1 MLAKWSLEVRIPA
14 KELKNGANGQIKAS
28 WFFKTWN
35 SISKQASFHEM
46 FGGLVKQPP
55 LLCKGLESSNWNNHE
70 TKWMC
75 EVPGCYPTK
84 SWNFKRLVLDSF
96 PLLYGPKPTGSPL
109 KIGRDASS
117 HLFSG
122 ANLLTWFQGFQG
134 FLAKQPLIKKSH
146 PLRGSLGIAHFQ
158 VMIETKQLSHPK
170 IQRKRFF
177 LDAKN
182 NV

>member
-1 MLAKWSLEVRIPA
+1 MLQTPPPMLAKWSLEVRIPA

-35 SISKQASFHEM
+35 SISNNPSFHEM

-96 PLLYGPKPTGSPL
+96 PLPFIWAKTYRLASENRPGRFKPSIFRCEL
-109 KIGRDASS
+109 AD
-117 HLFSG
+117 LVSG
-122 ANLLTWFQGFQG
+122 
-134 FLAKQPLIKKSH
+134 IS
-146 PLRGSLGIAHFQ
+146 GISCQ
-158 VMIETKQLSHPK
+158 TTS
-170 IQRKRFF
+170 
-177 LDAKN
+177 D
-182 NV
+182 